1 MKYERCTEEKEG
13 FFGLFCPAEKYPK
26 AALILPSD
34 DNADDHLAKS
44 ELKWAHSL
52 GISAVTI
59 SPDKKENGLHDWP
72 IEHVESAVRFL
83 QGKGYGK
90 IGIFGLSSG
99 SLIALTAASLLPDIT
114 LTIALTP
121 VDFILGGYLHDNLD
135 GADERP
141 AEGESTFTRKGERLP
156 YVSAPYAHPEY
167 WNKAKEEA
175 KRRGDMIAAKELYEE
190 TERRHPVQEE
200 AFIKVENIRGHLFLA
215 ASEDDVLWPACKYI
229 RRMEHRLEERDAK
242 CTREIKIYAHAT
254 HFIFPD
260 RLIRCIVPGFLVNLV
275 LPLVFRESRGYLKE
289 CRATRKDLDR
299 RIEEMIAG
307 WAA

>member
-1 MKYERCTEEKEG
+1 M
-13 FFGLFCPAEKYPK
+13 FCPAEKYPK

-59 SPDKKENGLHDWP
+59 SPDKKETGLHDWP

-83 QGKGYGK
+83 KGNGYEK

-99 SLIALTAASLLPDIT
+99 SLIALAAASYIEDIT

-121 VDFILGGYLHDNLD
+121 VDFVLGGYLHDNLD
-135 GADERP
+135 GAGERP
-141 AEGESTFTRKGERLP
+141 AEGESTFIWQGERLP
-156 YVSAPYAHPEY
+156 YVPAPYPHPEY
-167 WNKAKEEA
+167 WNKAKEET

-190 TERRHPVQEE
+190 TERAHPVQEE
-200 AFIKVENIRGHLFLA
+200 EYIKVENIHGHLFLA
-215 ASEDDVLWPACKYI
+215 GSLDDVLWPTCKYI
-229 RRMEHRLEERDAK
+229 RRMNRRLKERDVN
-242 CTREIKIYAHAT
+242 CTWEIKIYEHAT

-260 RLIRCIVPGFLVNLV
+260 RLIRCIVPGFLVNLI
-275 LPLVFRESRGYLKE
+275 LLLVFRESRGHLKE
-289 CRATRKDLDR
+289 CQKTRKDLDR
-299 RIEEMIAG
+299 RIDRMIAR
-307 WAA
+307 WAK